1 MVKSEKFLA
10 ENDILIAP
18 ELAVGLSCIVSATG
32 VSAGAD
38 GKKIIK
44 AGTPLYASADV
55 LTKRSTELSVTSSG
69 GTCYGIARH
78 DIDVT
83 NLTKANA
90 TLLIFGFVN
99 TDMLDATVVSA
110 LESVKA
116 TLTSI
121 KFIKGDA

>member
-18 ELAVGLSCIVSATG
+18 ELAFGLSCIVSATG
-32 VSAGAD
+32 VSAGSD

-55 LTKRSTELSVTSSG
+55 LTKRSTELSVTSG

-90 TLLIFGFVN
+90 TLLIAGYVN
-99 TDMLDATVVSA
+99 IDMLDATVVSA